1 MLPLIIYRR
10 PIRRRIR
17 LARAEDKP
25 VVIEI
30 ANEAFAPKDR
40 TIWINGAFGRSDRT
54 IYVLEEYGKVEGFAI
69 TRPEGT
75 MLRIDL
81 IGTWK
86 PRRGICRDLMAYVEW
101 TANGSFDQ
109 VVAGTHGDNLHG
121 QGFYRAVGFTA

>member
-1 MLPLIIYRR
+1 MLPLIVYRR

-25 VVIEI
+25 VLIDI

-54 IYVLEEYGKVEGFAI
+54 IYVLEEYGRVEAFVI
-69 TRPEGT
+69 TRPEGRD
-75 MLRIDL
+75 LRIDL

-86 PRRGICRDLMAYVEW
+86 PRRGFCKALITYIEL
-101 TANGSFDQ
+101 TSSLSFDQ
-109 VVAGTHGDNLHG
+109 VVAGTHDDNQNGHE
-121 QGFYRAVGFTA
+121 FYRAGGFTC